1 VLRAGQTNNQ
11 APAIIG
17 LGGTYMNFG
26 VENGAPKLYWYT
38 GVQNA
43 LTSSISITANAWSHI
58 AVVFNGTGSN
68 NLKIYVNG
76 VLAAT
81 GTFTNI
87 SWASGAGGNDFLI
100 GREGLGGTSYWPGYI
115 DDLRITNGYARYTAN
130 FTPPTKLLAS

>member
-1 VLRAGQTNNQ
+1 
-11 APAIIG
+11 
-17 LGGTYMNFG
+17 MNFG
-26 VENGAPKLYWYT
+26 VNNGVPVFYWYS
-38 GVQNA
+38 GSSSSLA
-43 LTSSISITANAWSHI
+43 SSISITANTWSHL

-81 GTFTNI
+81 GTFGSI
-87 SWASGAGGNDFLI
+87 QWASGSGGNNLYI
-100 GREGLGGTSYWPGYI
+100 GREETNPATSYWPGYI